1 MTRLLTAVYENG
13 VFRPLE
19 DPGLDE
25 HQKVTVEILAEPE
38 TSPDD
43 ALAAWQRVYE
53 GLSDEQIRE
62 IEEIALD
69 RSRFSSRERSRCNIA
84 DSDVLTFLAPL

>member
-1 MTRLLTAVYENG
+1 MARLLTAVYENG

-25 HQKVTVEILAEPE
+25 HQRVTVEIQAEPE

-43 ALAAWQRVYE
+43 ALAAWQRVFE
-53 GLSDEQIRE
+53 GLSDEQIRG
-62 IEEIALD
+62 IEEIALY
-69 RSRFSSRERSRCNIA
+69 RSYFFSY
-84 DSDVLTFLAPL
+84 

>member
-13 VFRPLE
+13 VCRPFE
-19 DPGLDE
+19 DPGPDE
-25 HQKVTVEILAEPE
+25 HQKGTVEILAQPE
-38 TSPDD
+38 TSPCD

-69 RSRFSSRERSRCNIA
+69 RSRFSSY
-84 DSDVLTFLAPL
+84 

>member
-1 MTRLLTAVYENG
+1 MSRLLTAVYENG

-25 HQKVTVEILAEPE
+25 HQRVTVEIQAEPE

-69 RSRFSSRERSRCNIA
+69 RSRFSSRA
-84 DSDVLTFLAPL
+84 G

>member
-19 DPGLDE
+19 DPGLEE
-25 HQKVTVEILAEPE
+25 HQKVRVEILAEPE
-38 TSPDD
+38 TSPE
-43 ALAAWQRVYE
+43 ATLAAWQSVYG
-53 GLSDEQIRE
+53 GLSDDQIRE

-69 RSRFSSRERSRCNIA
+69 RSHSSSREK
-84 DSDVLTFLAPL
+84 

>member
-25 HQKVTVEILAEPE
+25 HQHVTVEILTQPA
-38 TSPDD
+38 TSADD
-43 ALAAWQRVYE
+43 ALAAWQQVYE
-53 GLSDEQIRE
+53 GLSEHQIRE

-69 RSRFSSRERSRCNIA
+69 RSHFSSREG
-84 DSDVLTFLAPL
+84 

>member
-43 ALAAWQRVYE
+43 VLGAWQRVYE

-62 IEEIALD
+62 IEEIVLN
-69 RSRFSSRERSRCNIA
+69 RSKSPS
-84 DSDVLTFLAPL
+84 

>member
-1 MTRLLTAVYENG
+1 MTRLLTAIYENG

-25 HQKVTVEILAEPE
+25 HQQVTVEILAEPE

-53 GLSDEQIRE
+53 GLSDDQIQE

-69 RSRFSSRERSRCNIA
+69 RSHFSSREA
-84 DSDVLTFLAPL
+84 

>member
-1 MTRLLTAVYENG
+1 MTRTLTAVDNNG
-13 VFRPLE
+13 VFRSLK

-25 HQKVTVEILAEPE
+25 HQRVTVEIQAEPE

-62 IEEIALD
+62 IEEIALG
-69 RSRFSSRERSRCNIA
+69 RSHCTPREG
-84 DSDVLTFLAPL
+84 